1 MFRFSL
7 YGGGMGKGNPW
18 KKDSLPIIRNAVS
31 LYACACWF
39 SKTLTFYLWKI
50 SRGGEGGVV
59 SAPFRATF
67 TKGDTSKKY
76 FSVFFFVCLFVR
88 LIIPSS
94 QRKNGGGGNW
104 QIQSLSF
111 FFSLVNLSIGR
122 FVYFPTFLRRIFSL
136 FLKFVETSR
145 KVENENFGDGGN
157 ELEPSTYRDTRIF
170 LWSVHLRVENKS
182 EVGPGLSGYCRVE
195 LPSPG
200 VDAFS
205 RGILCVFLLRKR
217 GGRVRL
223 LKFVEKLK
231 GMREK

>member
-1 MFRFSL
+1 MKNQQ
-7 YGGGMGKGNPW
+7 GGG
-18 KKDSLPIIRNAVS
+18 
-31 LYACACWF
+31 
-39 SKTLTFYLWKI
+39 
-50 SRGGEGGVV
+50 GGVV

-94 QRKNGGGGNW
+94 QRKNEGEGEIGKFNP
-104 QIQSLSF
+104 F
-111 FFSLVNLSIGR
+111 RFFSPFPLVNLSIGR

-170 LWSVHLRVENKS
+170 L
-182 EVGPGLSGYCRVE
+182 
-195 LPSPG
+195 
-200 VDAFS
+200 
-205 RGILCVFLLRKR
+205 
-217 GGRVRL
+217 
-223 LKFVEKLK
+223 
-231 GMREK
+231 

>member
-1 MFRFSL
+1 M
-7 YGGGMGKGNPW
+7 GGRGKLANSIPFVFF
-18 KKDSLPIIRNAVS
+18 LPFPRLIYRS
-31 LYACACWF
+31 
-39 SKTLTFYLWKI
+39 
-50 SRGGEGGVV
+50 VV
-59 SAPFRATF
+59 SFTF
-67 TKGDTSKKY
+67 Q
-76 FSVFFFVCLFVR
+76 L
-88 LIIPSS
+88 SS
-94 QRKNGGGGNW
+94 AE
-104 QIQSLSF
+104 
-111 FFSLVNLSIGR
+111 
-122 FVYFPTFLRRIFSL
+122 FSL

-223 LKFVEKLK
+223 LKFAEKLK
-231 GMREK
+231 GMKNSINRWKYRYSIREKYKFFSMDIQSFIEYLILHDQWRYSIK

>member
-1 MFRFSL
+1 
-7 YGGGMGKGNPW
+7 MGKGNPW

-94 QRKNGGGGNW
+94 QRKNGGGKLANS
-104 QIQSLSF
+104 IPFVF
-111 FFSLVNLSIGR
+111 FPPFPQVNLSIGR

-136 FLKFVETSR
+136 FLKFVETSEKSKMKILEMEGTNSNHRLIEIRGYSCDPSIFALRINR
-145 KVENENFGDGGN
+145 KLGRSWVAIVALSFRP
-157 ELEPSTYRDTRIF
+157 LAST
-170 LWSVHLRVENKS
+170 
-182 EVGPGLSGYCRVE
+182 LSLGESC
-195 LPSPG
+195 
-200 VDAFS
+200 ACFS
-205 RGILCVFLLRKR
+205 
-217 GGRVRL
+217 
-223 LKFVEKLK
+223 
-231 GMREK
+231 

>member
-1 MFRFSL
+1 
-7 YGGGMGKGNPW
+7 MGKGNPW

-94 QRKNGGGGNW
+94 QRKNEGEGEIGKFNP
-104 QIQSLSF
+104 F
-111 FFSLVNLSIGR
+111 RFFSPFPQVNLSIGR
-122 FVYFPTFLRRIFSL
+122 FVYFPTFLHRIFSL
-136 FLKFVETSR
+136 FLKFVETSE
-145 KVENENFGDGGN
+145 KSKMKI
-157 ELEPSTYRDTRIF
+157 LEKIWREQGRTIDLSRYEDILVIRPS
-170 LWSVHLRVENKS
+170 
-182 EVGPGLSGYCRVE
+182 
-195 LPSPG
+195 
-200 VDAFS
+200 S
-205 RGILCVFLLRKR
+205 RW
-217 GGRVRL
+217 
-223 LKFVEKLK
+223 E
-231 GMREK
+231 

>member
-1 MFRFSL
+1 M
-7 YGGGMGKGNPW
+7 KNQQ
-18 KKDSLPIIRNAVS
+18 
-31 LYACACWF
+31 
-39 SKTLTFYLWKI
+39 
-50 SRGGEGGVV
+50 GGEGGVV

-111 FFSLVNLSIGR
+111 FFLPFPRLIYRSVVSFTFQLSSAE
-122 FVYFPTFLRRIFSL
+122 FSL

-157 ELEPSTYRDTRIF
+157 EFEPSTYRDTRIF
-170 LWSVHLRVENKS
+170 L
-182 EVGPGLSGYCRVE
+182 
-195 LPSPG
+195 
-200 VDAFS
+200 
-205 RGILCVFLLRKR
+205 
-217 GGRVRL
+217 
-223 LKFVEKLK
+223 
-231 GMREK
+231 